1 MDDAGEQ
8 QIQFVLI
15 DELPTVA
22 VHHSGD
28 LDCVFI
34 AVALD
39 LGRYWRHAETPLS
52 FAARGTAND
61 VDNL

>member
-39 LGRYWRHAETPLS
+39 LGISSVRS
-52 FAARGTAND
+52 K
-61 VDNL
+61 